1 MESKKEEKDSNNE
14 AAPTLQA
21 KDENLAK
28 INNSIKENN
37 DIKEFDLLF
46 LIDATGS
53 MGDYIRAA
61 KEESENI
68 STQLRN
74 SYPEYNFQYGYIF
87 YRDPIDS
94 KSDIHEIINLTD
106 NVNSLP
112 ERIGKIK
119 AYGGGDLPEDW
130 VGAFKLANENINWR
144 KGIKTIMHLADAGAH
159 GKEFTLS
166 DKYPEESLKLK
177 NELMKCAKNSIKI
190 FGYVIT
196 EDARN
201 SFNKCQE
208 LYKSYGGSYE
218 ICEFPRKKRKEYKDF
233 DRKRDVKMKYCCEE
247 EDLDEF
253 RDEECYDA
261 CYEDI
266 DEDRNEVDDLNLEF
280 RERVIDNVNSML
292 K

>member
-1 MESKKEEKDSNNE
+1 MEIKKDEKDPNKE
-14 AAPTLQA
+14 AAPTLQGQ
-21 KDENLAK
+21 DENISK
-28 INNSIKENN
+28 INNCIKDNN

-68 STQLRN
+68 STQLRS

-87 YRDPIDS
+87 YRDPVDS

-112 ERIGKIK
+112 EKIGKIK
-119 AYGGGDLPEDW
+119 ATGGGDLPEDW

-144 KGIKTIMHLADAGAH
+144 NGIKTIMHLADAGAH
-159 GKEFTLS
+159 GREFTLS
-166 DKYPEESLKLK
+166 DKYPEESSKLK
-177 NELMKCAKNSIKI
+177 NELMKCAKNNIKI
-190 FGYVIT
+190 FGYIIT

-201 SFNKCQE
+201 SFIKCQE

-218 ICEFPRKKRKEYKDF
+218 ICEFPKKKYKTYERNDKKR
-233 DRKRDVKMKYCCEE
+233 
-247 EDLDEF
+247 EF
-253 RDEECYDA
+253 RRY
-261 CYEDI
+261 I
-266 DEDRNEVDDLNLEF
+266 
-280 RERVIDNVNSML
+280 